1 MRCAIS
7 AKAREGFFQP
17 VRRWPAH
24 IGQSWKARLALDIV
38 NGVGSGK
45 MGDLFLINMPDAVDY
60 DASGVG
66 RVVVLKPDAGDR
78 RSREAFDPTTEISP
92 LDRIRRQPAEDGDR

>member
-1 MRCAIS
+1 VKCS
-7 AKAREGFFQP
+7 ARRPTCRGFFQS

-38 NGVGSGK
+38 NGVGSSE
-45 MGDLFLINMPDAVDY
+45 MGHLFVINMPDAVDN

-66 RVVVLKPDAGDR
+66 RFVVLKADAGDR
-78 RSREAFDPTTEISP
+78 RSREAFDPTMEISP